1 MRKDNT
7 AEISTNAKVTKLNV
21 RTVVLMHTTATD
33 ADAFFL
39 REFHL
44 SVKAHNGSAGFC
56 NSCSGFGIM
65 KSIQTD
71 RKELIKNLSIVKELV
86 VHLLRFVY
94 NP

>member
-1 MRKDNT
+1 MWKDNT
-7 AEISTNAKVTKLNV
+7 TELSTNAKVTKINV

-39 REFHL
+39 WEFHL

-65 KSIQTD
+65 KSIQM
-71 RKELIKNLSIVKELV
+71 ELIKNLSIVKKLV
-86 VHLLRFVY
+86 VHLSRFVY